1 MKIILGSNGSGKT
14 KKMIEYSA
22 ANNVAILCESKARA
36 DRLLQKAMGYGMK
49 IPLPI
54 VFDEFDPTHTKVVC
68 VDEINGLIEKVLKVR
83 IEAISINVDNIADME
98 DLDNRLKK

>member
-22 ANNVAILCESKARA
+22 AHNVAILCESKARA

-49 IPLPI
+49 IPLPV
-54 VFDEFDPTHTKVVC
+54 VFDEFDPAHTKVVC
-68 VDEINGLIEKVLKVR
+68 IDEINGLIEKLLNVKV
-83 IEAISINVDNIADME
+83 EALSINVDNIADIE
-98 DLDNRLKK
+98 DLDKRLKK